1 MKIYRANILHTA
13 TPDRLEII
21 PRGYVVVGSDGLVE
35 GVYTELPENL
45 DWRRQVMD
53 FGDKLLI
60 PAFNDLHV
68 HAPQYRNMGLALDLE
83 LLPWLNTYTFPE
95 ETKYADPE
103 YARRLYRRFVHEL
116 WMQGTMR
123 SAVFATIHPE
133 ATRILADL
141 FIQAGMGAYV
151 GLVGMNRN
159 SPETL
164 QNTTAEVMEGMRMLK
179 KHLDEHNPSGLVR
192 PIITPRFVPSC
203 SDKMLTALGEYAT
216 ETGLP
221 VQSHLSENRS
231 EIDWVKELEPESTC
245 YGDAYN
251 RYGLFGQTPTLMAHC
266 CYTDGEEMELMKK
279 NGVYVVHC
287 PMSNS
292 NLSSG
297 MAPIRKFLNAGINVA
312 LGTDVSAGHHM
323 SMLRVMQYAIQVSK
337 LNYAQTKGEMS
348 FLSLSEVFY
357 LATKGGGSF
366 FGKVGSFE
374 PGYEFD
380 ALLVDDTYLNYDH
393 YTLPQR
399 LERYIYLGDDRDIK
413 RRFCRGVELSEPV
426 L

>member
-1 MKIYRANILHTA
+1 MKIYRANILHTP

-164 QNTTAEVMEGMRMLK
+164 QNTTAEVMEGMRM
-179 KHLDEHNPSGLVR
+179 
-192 PIITPRFVPSC
+192 
-203 SDKMLTALGEYAT
+203 
-216 ETGLP
+216 
-221 VQSHLSENRS
+221 
-231 EIDWVKELEPESTC
+231 
-245 YGDAYN
+245 
-251 RYGLFGQTPTLMAHC
+251 
-266 CYTDGEEMELMKK
+266 
-279 NGVYVVHC
+279 
-287 PMSNS
+287 
-292 NLSSG
+292 
-297 MAPIRKFLNAGINVA
+297 
-312 LGTDVSAGHHM
+312 HM
-323 SMLRVMQYAIQVSK
+323 
-337 LNYAQTKGEMS
+337 
-348 FLSLSEVFY
+348 
-357 LATKGGGSF
+357 
-366 FGKVGSFE
+366 
-374 PGYEFD
+374 
-380 ALLVDDTYLNYDH
+380 
-393 YTLPQR
+393 
-399 LERYIYLGDDRDIK
+399 
-413 RRFCRGVELSEPV
+413 
-426 L
+426 